1 MKILATAITLAAVLA
16 SPVYANSPHHRT
28 AATTVN
34 QSHRHAAN
42 GNHPMFLLE
51 DTENQNAKRV
61 PNFQDDWDVSY

>member
-1 MKILATAITLAAVLA
+1 MKILATAITLGTVLA
-16 SPVYANSPHHRT
+16 SPVYANSPHRT
-28 AATTVN
+28 AATAVN

-51 DTENQNAKRV
+51 DTGTQNAKRV

>member
-1 MKILATAITLAAVLA
+1 MKIFATAITLATFLL
-16 SPVYANSPHHRT
+16 SPVYSNSPHHRT
-28 AATTVN
+28 AATAVN

-51 DTENQNAKRV
+51 DTGTQNAKRV